1 MQTSK
6 GRRSHI
12 RAAALYS
19 GGDRGQEVVMKAILF
34 DLDGVLYQG
43 DRSIDGA
50 VETLRWCEQN
60 SIPHLFVTNTSSK
73 PRRALVERLSRLGL
87 AVRPEDIFAPPVAA
101 RDYLATRGAEPV
113 ALFVREAT
121 REDFEGL
128 SLLGDDSEAGAQ
140 SVVIGDIGE
149 AWQFATL
156 NRAFRLLM
164 AEPRPIL
171 VALGMSRYAQGKDG
185 LVLDVAPFIK
195 ALEHAADC
203 EAVVMGKP
211 ADAFFDAAVRK
222 LRVSRPET
230 VMIGDDIRADIE
242 GAQAAGLT
250 GVLVRTGKF
259 RDKDLESGIDPAAVI
274 DSVADLPRWWET
286 HRD

>member
-1 MQTSK
+1 M
-6 GRRSHI
+6 
-12 RAAALYS
+12 RAL
-19 GGDRGQEVVMKAILF
+19 LF

-43 DRSIDGA
+43 GRAIDGA
-50 VETLRWCEQN
+50 TETLQWCERQR
-60 SIPHLFVTNTSSK
+60 IPHLFVTNTSSK
-73 PRRALVERLSRLGL
+73 PRRALVERLSAMGL
-87 AVRPEDIFAPPVAA
+87 HVSADQIFAPPIAA
-101 RDYLATRGAEPV
+101 RDYLAVHDATPM

-128 SLLGDDSEAGAQ
+128 PVLDATVEQGAG

-149 AWQFATL
+149 AWDFGTL

-164 AEPRPIL
+164 AEPRPVLI
-171 VALGMSRYAQGKDG
+171 ALGMSRYAQGEDG

-195 ALEHAADC
+195 ALEHAAGC

-211 ADAFFDAAVRK
+211 AKEFFEAALRK
-222 LRVSRPET
+222 LGTAAAET
-230 VMIGDDIRADIE
+230 IMIGDDILGDVG
-242 GAQAAGLT
+242 GAQAAGLA

-259 RDKDLESGIDPAAVI
+259 RPADLGGVVKPDAIL

-286 HRD
+286 QGS

>member
-1 MQTSK
+1 MQ
-6 GRRSHI
+6 
-12 RAAALYS
+12 
-19 GGDRGQEVVMKAILF
+19 AILF

-43 DRSIDGA
+43 DRAIDGA
-50 VETLRWCEQN
+50 VETLRWCEQK

-73 PRRALVERLSRLGL
+73 PRRALVERLARLGL
-87 AVRPEDIFAPPVAA
+87 RVRAEDILAPPVAA
-101 RDYLATRGAEPV
+101 RDYLAARNAEPV

-121 REDFEGL
+121 REDFRGL
-128 SLLGDDSEAGAQ
+128 SLLGDDSEAGAR

-164 AEPRPIL
+164 AEPRPTL
-171 VALGMSRYAQGKDG
+171 VALGMSRYAEGKDG
-185 LVLDVAPFIK
+185 LVLDVAPFVK
-195 ALEHAADC
+195 ALEHAAGC
-203 EAVVMGKP
+203 EAVVLGKP

-222 LRVSRPET
+222 LRVSRAET
-230 VMIGDDIRADIE
+230 VMIGDDIRSDIE

-259 RDKDLESGIDPAAVI
+259 RDKDLESGVHPDGII
-274 DSVADLPRWWET
+274 GSVADLPRWWET
-286 HRD
+286 HQS